1 MAWESRFLD
10 MVLVP
15 LGILLLAV
23 YHAYLWYMVKFNPEK
38 TVIGVNHLNR
48 QSWVRNIMSDSEKNG
63 VLAVQTLRNSIM
75 ASTLLASTAITL
87 SSIIGALV
95 SSTSGGTS
103 RTLTHFVYGETG
115 NITSTLKYLC
125 LLLCFLFSFVCHVQS
140 IRYASHAS
148 FLLSI
153 PVGDNSPGLTPEYVN
168 EFIFRSQNFFTL
180 GLRGY
185 YFSFP
190 LLLWIFGP
198 IPMFVCSIVMIF
210 LLQSLDMAK
219 EFNVTFKIV
228 QKKEAR
234 NENDTELH
242 QILTP

>member
-1 MAWESRFLD
+1 M
-10 MVLVP
+10 
-15 LGILLLAV
+15 
-23 YHAYLWYMVKFNPEK
+23 
-38 TVIGVNHLNR
+38 
-48 QSWVRNIMSDSEKNG
+48 KNG

-95 SSTSGGTS
+95 SSASGNS
-103 RTLTHFVYGETG
+103 SKTLKTFVYGERG
-115 NITSTLKYLC
+115 NIIATLKYLG
-125 LLLCFLFSFVCHVQS
+125 LLVCFLFSFVCHLQS

-153 PVGDNSPGLTPEYVN
+153 PVGDNAPGLTPEYVN
-168 EFIFRSQNFFTL
+168 QFIYRSQNFFSF

-198 IPMFVCSIVMIF
+198 IPMFVCSVFMIF
-210 LLQSLDMAK
+210 LLYKLDK
-219 EFNVTFKIV
+219 PEGYDLTFKV
-228 QKKEAR
+228 SRKKSSTS
-234 NENDTELH
+234 ENGTSLH
-242 QILTP
+242 EILSV